1 MRQQKS
7 LGTSTVSCAWSLRI
21 YCSPAALIGAASAIV
36 SPSSVAATAANVSAG
51 LHVAE
56 LLGHSLGG
64 VRAPLASREGWPRRY
79 SSTATCRSS
88 ICCAGRIAELQEAAG
103 ATGAISFNA
112 TRVHLQSLTGILQQ
126 HFYPSA

>member
-7 LGTSTVSCAWSLRI
+7 LDRRIVSCTWSLRI
-21 YCSPAALIGAASAIV
+21 YCSPAALIGGASSIV
-36 SPSSVAATAANVSAG
+36 SLSVAATVANVSAG

-56 LLGHSLGG
+56 LPGHSLGG
-64 VRAPLASREGWPRRY
+64 VRAPLASREGWPCRY

-88 ICCAGRIAELQEAAG
+88 ICCTGHIAELQEAAG

-112 TRVHLQSLTGILQQ
+112 THVHLQSLTGILQQ
-126 HFYPSA
+126 HFYPIA